1 MCLWARM
8 FGDTLLNPC
17 LVTLTCCD
25 GVPSAYPCPMHWAH
39 PFFRSHILSD
49 YLGSHIPALLLTTQ
63 GPSQRRISCPVG
75 QATAWWP
82 QRPPT
87 APKVPP
93 RSWSTPCWAS
103 TQVRAQQHC
112 AVSWGKLTQFLLCW
126 KRPFP
131 QSITSLSFSEK
142 NPCKMCSVRAYSG
155 IFHMKSGTPDHCCL
169 MESPVMMESFY
180 MCTVQCSSHYLCLS
194 KFSLTKLTIPFLSH
208 NSHIPSA
215 QWPSRANG
223 YHIGQHRGG
232 PWHWWLGWLSFN

>member
-1 MCLWARM
+1 MYFISSWFILEIFNYVRKEIHQVTNMYCTFVQCLKIKYTDMCLWASM

-25 GVPSAYPCPMHWAH
+25 GVPSAYPRPMHWAH

-131 QSITSLSFSEK
+131 QSITSLSFSE
-142 NPCKMCSVRAYSG
+142 NNV
-155 IFHMKSGTPDHCCL
+155 
-169 MESPVMMESFY
+169 
-180 MCTVQCSSHYLCLS
+180 
-194 KFSLTKLTIPFLSH
+194 FS
-208 NSHIPSA
+208 
-215 QWPSRANG
+215 
-223 YHIGQHRGG
+223 
-232 PWHWWLGWLSFN
+232 